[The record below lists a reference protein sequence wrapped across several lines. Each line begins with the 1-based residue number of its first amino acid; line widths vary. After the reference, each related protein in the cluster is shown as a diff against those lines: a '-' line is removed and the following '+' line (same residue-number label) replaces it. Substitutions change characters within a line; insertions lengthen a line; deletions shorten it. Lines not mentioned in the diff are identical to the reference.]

1 MKLIKPLLK
10 DNYQHTLRKERSNK
24 IINHITALVDFFRR
38 EVWQAQAYQTL
49 IFQKPATSVFYKSTL
64 MEGGEGVLKCFWIV
78 EAK

>member
-10 DNYQHTLRKERSNK
+10 DNYQHTLRKERSNYK
-24 IINHITALVDFFRR
+24 SHYALVDFFLR
-38 EVWQAQAYQTL
+38 EIWQAQAYQTL

-64 MEGGEGVLKCFWIV
+64 MEGGEGVLKGFWIV